1 MSKEKRAII
10 NIPADPL
17 NKDKEQFKFY
27 QRDGFTVQVAI
38 GKMAEVPLW
47 VAERAKEIG
56 DIDDYM
62 LK

>member
-10 NIPADPL
+10 YISADHL
-17 NKDKEQFKFY
+17 NSNKEQFKFY
-27 QRDGFTVQVAI
+27 QQDGLTIQVAI

-56 DIDDYM
+56 DISDYSI
-62 LK
+62 K